1 MIVSN
6 NYAVRGEGNMTAHV
20 LSMPE
25 LKTRLNPQGAS
36 THAIILPYH
45 RQWSVTEPLA
55 MCGGGGDA
63 GLGGAGG
70 ASETR
75 CCLLGPRKGKSNA
88 AKS

>member
-55 MCGGGGDA
+55 M
-63 GLGGAGG
+63 
-70 ASETR
+70 
-75 CCLLGPRKGKSNA
+75 
-88 AKS
+88 